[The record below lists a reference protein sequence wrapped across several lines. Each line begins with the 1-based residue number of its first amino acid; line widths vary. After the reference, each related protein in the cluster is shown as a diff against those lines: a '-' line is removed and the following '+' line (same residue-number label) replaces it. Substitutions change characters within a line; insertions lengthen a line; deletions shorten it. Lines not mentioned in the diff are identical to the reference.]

1 MRVPR
6 PPRKALL
13 HFSQGLEVPFRN
25 GGDLYLVPEPNAPLL
40 RVWKKNLYFI
50 AFWVR
55 VGRPDSMPDYNSRM
69 RIADRVMRIR
79 RPRRPVAGPS
89 PPGRPGAR
97 ATSRARGLARKAAPA
112 TTCFVNRRFRGGSDR
127 YTIKLPGTPTRDQ
140 LARARPHGSTGA
152 NTSPRQVKS
161 IQDDTVHTVPAR
173 QNDTR
178 TDHNRHRCL
187 APIAHGGA
195 ARRIPL
201 TTRAPWRAHGRPGVG
216 RRVNTYT

>member
-127 YTIKLPGTPTRDQ
+127 YDNKTPGNSDPRRNSPGHGHTAAPAPTHHLAKSSQFKTTQSTQSQ
-140 LARARPHGSTGA
+140 L
-152 NTSPRQVKS
+152 
-161 IQDDTVHTVPAR
+161 D
-173 QNDTR
+173 R
-178 TDHNRHRCL
+178 TTH
-187 APIAHGGA
+187 API
-195 ARRIPL
+195 
-201 TTRAPWRAHGRPGVG
+201 TTDTDAWPQ
-216 RRVNTYT
+216 

>member
-1 MRVPR
+1 MPAIFEQVNNISSIYNLDDFNWSAYTHRYLR
-6 PPRKALL
+6 TLRELTLKILMALAYLILEFDWKIISL
-13 HFSQGLEVPFRN
+13 HFGSASG
-25 GGDLYLVPEPNAPLL
+25 
-40 RVWKKNLYFI
+40 
-50 AFWVR
+50 
-55 VGRPDSMPDYNSRM
+55 VGRPDSMMEACP
-69 RIADRVMRIR
+69 AR
-79 RPRRPVAGPS
+79 RP
-89 PPGRPGAR
+89 
-97 ATSRARGLARKAAPA
+97 
-112 TTCFVNRRFRGGSDR
+112 TTCFVNRPSAAVRIG
-127 YTIKLPGTPTRDQ
+127 TIKLPGTPTRDQ